1 MLATLIGLELALVV
15 VVVLAGP
22 VVVERLTRLVAERRR
37 RGMSI
42 VERLPLPA
50 PPPEDPLPQPVTDK
64 EWREISLAVDGPPP
78 PPRSG
83 TGGGAARKVRRAA
96 DKKRERLLRRQV
108 RAVMRAA

>member
-1 MLATLIGLELALVV
+1 MTLAELGGMLLALVV
-15 VVVLAGP
+15 VVALGAPVL
-22 VVVERLTRLVAERRR
+22 VERLRRLADERRR

-50 PPPEDPLPQPVTDK
+50 PPEPLPQPVTDR
-64 EWREISLAVDGPPP
+64 EWREISLAVDGPPS

-83 TGGGAARKVRRAA
+83 TGGAAARKVRRAA
-96 DKKRERLLRRQV
+96 DKKRERLLRKQV